1 MTTTVPSVDVGMLQD
16 ELCRLWQEIA
26 QLVGELGPSD
36 ERVFRLLVNEQLAA
50 ARRLLAALQALREEQ

>member
-1 MTTTVPSVDVGMLQD
+1 MTTTVPSD
-16 ELCRLWQEIA
+16 ELCSLLQEIA
-26 QLVGELGPSD
+26 TLVGELGPSD